1 MVNSVGDMMK
11 QAQQIQARL
20 AKIQEEASKKT
31 VEASSGGNMVTAT
44 VSGRLEI
51 ISLKIDDSVAA
62 ANDLEMLQ
70 DLVVAAVNEG
80 IRRAQKMMASEMSQL
95 TGGMNI
101 PGLNTSDLAIS

>member
-20 AKIQEEASKKT
+20 AKIQEEAGKKT

-101 PGLNTSDLAIS
+101 PGLNT

>member
-1 MVNSVGDMMK
+1 MANSVGDMMK

-20 AKIQEEASKKT
+20 AKIQEEAGKKT
-31 VEASSGGNMVTAT
+31 VEASSGGNMVTVT

-51 ISLKIDDSVAA
+51 ISLKIDGSVVAT
-62 ANDLEMLQ
+62 NDLEMLQ

-80 IRRAQKMMASEMSQL
+80 VRRAQKMMASEMSQL

-101 PGLNTSDLAIS
+101 PGLNT

>member
-1 MVNSVGDMMK
+1 MTNSVGDMMK

-20 AKIQEEASKKT
+20 AKIQEEAGKKT
-31 VEASSGGNMVTAT
+31 VEASSGGNMVTAI

-101 PGLNTSDLAIS
+101 PGLNT

>member
-1 MVNSVGDMMK
+1 MANSVGDMMK

-20 AKIQEEASKKT
+20 AKIQEEAGKKT
-31 VEASSGGNMVTAT
+31 VEASSGGNMVTVT

-51 ISLKIDDSVAA
+51 ISLKIDDSVVGT
-62 ANDLEMLQ
+62 NDLEMLQ

-80 IRRAQKMMASEMSQL
+80 VRRAQKMMASEMSQL

-101 PGLNTSDLAIS
+101 PGLNT

>member
-20 AKIQEEASKKT
+20 AKIQEEAGKKT

-62 ANDLEMLQ
+62 AYDLEMLQ

-101 PGLNTSDLAIS
+101 PGLNT

>member
-20 AKIQEEASKKT
+20 AKIQEEAGKKT

-80 IRRAQKMMASEMSQL
+80 VRRAQKMMASEMSQL

-101 PGLNTSDLAIS
+101 PGLNT